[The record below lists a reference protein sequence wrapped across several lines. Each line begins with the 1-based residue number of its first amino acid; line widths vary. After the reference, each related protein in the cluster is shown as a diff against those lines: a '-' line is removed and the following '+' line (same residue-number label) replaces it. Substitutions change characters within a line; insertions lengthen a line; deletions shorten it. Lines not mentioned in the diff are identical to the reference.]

1 MRRET
6 LLTSS
11 GPAQAEGSIPE
22 SMPRC
27 EVGRDPAGW
36 TLQIVPGSA
45 PQPHLEA
52 GARREQLL
60 LQAQNQLLQE
70 FANNTWN
77 SGKFHPGG

>member
-1 MRRET
+1 MDA
-6 LLTSS
+6 
-11 GPAQAEGSIPE
+11 P
-22 SMPRC
+22 
-27 EVGRDPAGW
+27 D
-36 TLQIVPGSA
+36 VPGSA

>member
-1 MRRET
+1 MDA
-6 LLTSS
+6 
-11 GPAQAEGSIPE
+11 P
-22 SMPRC
+22 
-27 EVGRDPAGW
+27 D
-36 TLQIVPGSA
+36 VPGSA

-77 SGKFHPGG
+77 SGKFHPGGGQLKRDKAQRWCPSPAPEENSQGSL